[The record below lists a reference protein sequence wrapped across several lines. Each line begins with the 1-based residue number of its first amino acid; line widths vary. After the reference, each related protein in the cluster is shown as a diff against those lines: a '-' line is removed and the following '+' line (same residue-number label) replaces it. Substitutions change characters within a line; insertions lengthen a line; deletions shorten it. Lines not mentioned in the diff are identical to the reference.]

1 MNPDDILAVFNHW
14 KAIMGHTRARLDVKR
29 AQCIRE
35 RLRDGYSVDD
45 LQVAV
50 EGCAA
55 TAWNMG
61 ENPGRVVYDSITL
74 ICRDSDH
81 VERFMQTGETAR
93 RMISNMQRRQEIE
106 AAKEAKG
113 PPTEEQK
120 LRVRE
125 LLKSVRLRRV
135 A

>member
-1 MNPDDILAVFNHW
+1 MNPDDILAVFRHW
-14 KAIMGHTRARLDVKR
+14 QLIMGHDRARMDVKR

-35 RLRDGYSVDD
+35 RLRDGYSVED
-45 LQVAV
+45 LQLAI

-55 TAWNMG
+55 SAWNMG
-61 ENPGRVVYDSITL
+61 ENPGRVIYDSITL
-74 ICRDSDH
+74 ILRDADH
-81 VERFMQTGETAR
+81 TERFMAMGETAR
-93 RMISNMQRRQEIE
+93 KMIANMQKRQEVE

-113 PPTEEQK
+113 PPTEEEK
-120 LRVRE
+120 AKVRE